1 MQSKTQN
8 TCISKTEAEVA
19 TAVEYEWNYIVEKSY
34 GANNI
39 LWIIKASLLM
49 QYNILA
55 RKIITIAVVPIKL
68 YSAPTILF
76 AYNKSLITHATQYSG
91 EQNRVKHYPLN

>member
-1 MQSKTQN
+1 
-8 TCISKTEAEVA
+8 
-19 TAVEYEWNYIVEKSY
+19 
-34 GANNI
+34 
-39 LWIIKASLLM
+39 M

-91 EQNRVKHYPLN
+91 EQNRVKHYSTKLIT